1 MPRSTLENMSY
12 PEPLSLRRLL
22 KRQAA
27 PLLAAF
33 ETLRQE
39 CGLALFELDG
49 ALFVQAGHWPP
60 AVLTR
65 LQAEISLPDNP
76 LAVETNYRCYPLW
89 AGPQRVGILAV
100 YGEVGATTQ
109 AAEQLLQPSLQLLLN
124 QALEKREI
132 ADDTL
137 HRYRELTL
145 LYRVGETIGTALN
158 PEVIPPLVLQESQR
172 VIQADVGVEVGIFV
186 LRRPASSGRGDWESK
201 ASFGPPE
208 EVMTLLEAMQ
218 SQIDEFLENGRPAI
232 LTNLPHR
239 PEAGRKPVY
248 SSVLWAPL
256 KTPKRVLGGILLG
269 RLVGQ
274 PEFTA
279 SDEKLLTTLA
289 MQSALALENA
299 QLFARTDEKLAQ
311 RVKELTQEIT
321 KRQQAEAALREHALE
336 LEARNKELDAFAHTV
351 AHDLQG
357 PLANLLGYTTV
368 LQESWFDFPQE
379 QLTEIL
385 GTVARVARKMSN
397 IIDELLLL
405 ASVRKEEAHITPM
418 EMSQIIGE
426 VQRRLDYMLKEYGAE
441 LILPDSWP
449 VALGYAP
456 WIEEVWANYLSN
468 AIKYGGQPPRLEVG
482 ATPQA
487 DGMIR
492 FWVRDNGAGLT
503 PAAQS
508 HLFTPFA
515 TLNQVRA
522 KGHGLGLSI
531 VQRIVEKLGGQVG
544 VESQVGQGSLFY
556 FSLPGG

>member
-1 MPRSTLENMSY
+1 MTY
-12 PEPLSLRRLL
+12 TEPLSLRRLL

-33 ETLRQE
+33 EPLLPE
-39 CGLALFELDG
+39 CGLALVEMDG
-49 ALFVQAGHWPP
+49 TLFVRAGHWSEAALMHLGTELPP
-60 AVLTR
+60 VDT
-65 LQAEISLPDNP
+65 SVFPD
-76 LAVETNYRCYPLW
+76 ARYRRYALW
-89 AGPQRVGILAV
+89 AGPQP
-100 YGEVGATTQ
+100 VGALVVVDESGVTGQ
-109 AAEQLLQPSLQLLLN
+109 PAEQALQHSLQLLLN
-124 QALEKREI
+124 QTLEKREI
-132 ADDTL
+132 AEDTL

-172 VIQADVGVEVGIFV
+172 VIQADVGVEVGVFV
-186 LRRPASSGRGDWESK
+186 LRRPTVSGKGDWESK

-208 EVMTLLEAMQ
+208 EVTTLLEVMQ
-218 SQIDEFLENGRPAI
+218 SQIDVLLETGRSAI
-232 LTNLPHR
+232 ITHLPEELA
-239 PEAGRKPVY
+239 PGREPVY
-248 SSVLWAPL
+248 SAALWAPL

-274 PEFTA
+274 SEFTA
-279 SDEKLLTTLA
+279 SDEKLLTALA

-311 RVKELTQEIT
+311 RVKELIQEIT
-321 KRQQAEAALREHALE
+321 KRQHAEAALRQRALE
-336 LEARNKELDAFAHTV
+336 LEERNKELDTFAHTV

-357 PLANLLGYTTV
+357 PLSNLLGYTTV
-368 LQESWFDFPQE
+368 LPECWPDMPAE
-379 QLTEIL
+379 QITETLQTI
-385 GTVARVARKMSN
+385 ARATQKMSN

-405 ASVRKEEAHITPM
+405 ASVRKEEARVAPLDM
-418 EMSQIIGE
+418 GQIVAE
-426 VQRRLDYMLKEYGAE
+426 VQQRLDYMIKESQAE

-449 VALGYAP
+449 VARGYAP
-456 WIEEVWANYLSN
+456 WIEEVWVNYFSN
-468 AIKYGGQPPRLEVG
+468 AIKYGGRPPRLELG

-503 PAAQS
+503 PVEQS
-508 HLFTPFA
+508 QLFIPF
-515 TLNQVRA
+515 TKLNQVRA

-531 VQRIVEKLGGQVG
+531 VQRIVEKLGGQAG

-556 FSLPGG
+556 FSLPGK

>member
-1 MPRSTLENMSY
+1 MTYSES
-12 PEPLSLRRLL
+12 LSLHRLL
-22 KRQAA
+22 KRQAE

-33 ETLRQE
+33 ETLLPE

-65 LQAEISLPDNP
+65 IQAEISLPDNS
-76 LAVETNYRCYPLW
+76 LATMAGYRHYPLYAVPRSVGTLVVYSQ
-89 AGPQRVGILAV
+89 AGR
-100 YGEVGATTQ
+100 TTTE
-109 AAEQLLQPSLQLLLN
+109 AAEQALQASLQLLLN
-124 QALEKREI
+124 QTLEKREI

-172 VIQADVGVEVGIFV
+172 VIQADVGVEVGVFV
-186 LRRPASSGRGDWESK
+186 LRRPAASGRGDWESK

-208 EVMTLLEAMQ
+208 EVTTLLEVMQ
-218 SQIDEFLENGRPAI
+218 SQIEDLLENGRPAI
-232 LTNLPHR
+232 LTNLPDG
-239 PEAGRKPVY
+239 PKAGRKPVY

-269 RLVGQ
+269 RLEGQ
-274 PEFTA
+274 PEFTS
-279 SDEKLLTTLA
+279 SDEKLLTALA

-311 RVKELTQEIT
+311 RVKELTQEIA
-321 KRQQAEAALREHALE
+321 KRQQAEAALREHAQE
-336 LEARNKELDAFAHTV
+336 LEVRNKELDAFAHTV

-357 PLANLLGYTTV
+357 PLANLLGYTSV
-368 LQESWFDFPQE
+368 LQEGWSDLSPE

-385 GTVARVARKMSN
+385 RTITRVARKMSN

-405 ASVRKEEAHITPM
+405 ASVRKEDAQSVPL
-418 EMSQIIGE
+418 EMGQIIGE

-482 ATPQA
+482 AAPQA
-487 DGMIR
+487 DGMVR
-492 FWVRDNGAGLT
+492 FWVRDNGTGLT
-503 PAAQS
+503 PAEQH
-508 HLFTPFA
+508 HLFTPF
-515 TLNQVRA
+515 TKLNQVRA

-531 VQRIVEKLGGQVG
+531 VQRIVGKLGGQAG
-544 VESQVGQGSLFY
+544 VESQIGQGSLFY

>member
-1 MPRSTLENMSY
+1 MTY

-22 KRQAA
+22 KRQAV
-27 PLLAAF
+27 PLLTAF
-33 ETLRQE
+33 ETLLPE

-60 AVLTR
+60 AVLTQI
-65 LQAEISLPDNP
+65 QAEISLPDDP
-76 LAVETNYRCYPLW
+76 LATMAGYRHYPLC
-89 AGPQRVGILAV
+89 AGLRPVGVLVV
-100 YGEVGATTQ
+100 YSQAGTTTE
-109 AAEQLLQPSLQLLLN
+109 AAEQTLQASLQLLLN

-172 VIQADVGVEVGIFV
+172 VIQADVGVEVGVFV
-186 LRRPASSGRGDWESK
+186 LRRPAASGRGDWESK

-208 EVMTLLEAMQ
+208 EVTTLLEAMQ
-218 SQIDEFLENGRPAI
+218 SQIDELLENGRPAI
-232 LTNLPHR
+232 LTNLPDG
-239 PEAGRKPVY
+239 PEVARKPVY

-269 RLVGQ
+269 RLVEQ
-274 PEFTA
+274 PEFTS
-279 SDEKLLTTLA
+279 SDEKLLTALA

-311 RVKELTQEIT
+311 RVKELTREII
-321 KRQQAEAALREHALE
+321 KRQQAEAALREYALE
-336 LEARNKELDAFAHTV
+336 LEVRNKELDAFSHTV

-357 PLANLLGYTTV
+357 PLANLLGYTSV
-368 LQESWFDFPQE
+368 LQEGWSDLSPE

-385 GTVARVARKMSN
+385 QTIARAARKMSS

-405 ASVRKEEAHITPM
+405 ASVRKEEAQSVPL
-418 EMSQIIGE
+418 EMGQIIGE
-426 VQRRLDYMLKEYGAE
+426 VQRRLDYMLKEHGAE
-441 LILPDSWP
+441 LTLPDSWP

-456 WIEEVWANYLSN
+456 WVEEIWANYLSN

-492 FWVRDNGAGLT
+492 FWVRDNGVGLT
-503 PAAQS
+503 SAEQS

-515 TLNQVRA
+515 KLNQVRA

-531 VQRIVEKLGGQVG
+531 VQRIVEKLGGQAG